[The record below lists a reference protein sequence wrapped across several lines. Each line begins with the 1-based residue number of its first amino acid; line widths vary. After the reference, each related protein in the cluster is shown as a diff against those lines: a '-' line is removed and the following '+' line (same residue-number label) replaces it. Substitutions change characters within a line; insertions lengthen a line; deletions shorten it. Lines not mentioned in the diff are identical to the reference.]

1 MALLFNSI
9 PEKHFMN
16 QIIYKLKRL
25 LFYIKR
31 RSLMKYIILRMIGG
45 YVIREKNDDTVL
57 IKTRFDKIIY
67 ELPVNNNTYLYVANP
82 INELLL
88 STFINPADGTFID
101 VGAFIGKH
109 TIRCAKKNTNI
120 RVIAIEPNPVS
131 IKILERNIL
140 LNKVQKNVEVVEAAL
155 FTDDLNTEV
164 PIVLDY
170 DRSKISTDKI
180 ALDSLYLTKSI
191 SFSKLISKYK
201 VDISNNI
208 LMKIDVEG
216 FEFDLLKSMRGFLV
230 SASSKFSM
238 VCEILHNSPQ
248 KAATLNFLESLNFN
262 LEQVD
267 NDNYFI
273 YKSK

>member
-1 MALLFNSI
+1 
-9 PEKHFMN
+9 MN

-31 RSLMKYIILRMIGG
+31 KSLLKYFILRFIGG
-45 YVIREKNDDTVL
+45 YKILEKNDDTVL
-57 IKTRFDKIIY
+57 IKTRFDRIVY
-67 ELPVNNNTYLYVANP
+67 ELPPNNDTYLYVANP

-88 STFINPADGTFID
+88 STFINPVNGIFID

-109 TIRCAKKNTNI
+109 AIRCAKKNTNI
-120 RVIAIEPNPVS
+120 RVIAVEPNPES
-131 IKILERNIL
+131 IKILKRNIL
-140 LNKVQKNVEVVEAAL
+140 LNKVQKNVEVVEAVL
-155 FTDDLNTEV
+155 YTDDLTTEV

-170 DRSKISTDKI
+170 DRSKISTDK
-180 ALDSLYLTKSI
+180 LSSDSLYMAKTI

-216 FEFDLLKSMRGFLV
+216 FEFDLLKSMHEFLV
-230 SASSKFSM
+230 STSSKFSM

-248 KAATLNFLESLNFN
+248 KAATINFLESLNYN

-267 NDNYFI
+267 NENYFI
-273 YKSK
+273 YKP